1 MKKYEL
7 RKYNCFIIV
16 CLILFN
22 IIFVDVS
29 LSGVQDMSDEV
40 GAPIDAE
47 FNNAHDSGS
56 QYSHGFVEDS
66 GHAAVIY
73 DQNKSENITFS
84 AFYDQ
89 NRGSILSLA
98 FGFLAIVSLSVG
110 STVYFLMKS
119 KKSIWKM
126 AYIDTLTGIGNIN
139 KFKIDAEHLI
149 KNNPNTKYMIEKLD
163 IDRLKYINEIYGYDE
178 GDLVLI
184 DLAKSIEFVIDKNKD
199 AFARIGSDEFIILKS
214 YKSLEQI
221 EITRILY
228 ENKFFE
234 IHGKNKSPLI
244 KFRIGRYILESG
256 EFNITKIF
264 EKVNYAHKLAK
275 QQKGHMLCCYDENVK
290 NSAMYLQEIES
301 KMENALKERNFLVY
315 LQPKYFLSDN
325 SIIGAE
331 ALARWDYNGKE
342 LVYPNSF
349 ISLFE
354 KNGFILKLDYYM
366 VERVCEIILS
376 WIAEEIEPV
385 AISINFSRLHLLD
398 HISFLR
404 ELCEIVDKYNIPRKY
419 IEIEFTE
426 SVMFDN
432 EEIFTDII
440 IRLNNEG
447 FSISMDDFGT
457 GYYSLS
463 SLKNIPVDV
472 IRITNSFFADSND
485 PQKSEIVTSHVMQM
499 AKNLDISTVAERVE
513 TAEQI
518 DMLKKVGCDI
528 AQGYYYSRPICVDDF
543 TKQLKTRKNKLLKAD
558 E

>member
-1 MKKYEL
+1 MKKYKL
-7 RKYNCFIIV
+7 RIYNGFIV
-16 CLILFN
+16 VSLILFN

-29 LSGVQDMSDEV
+29 LSAVQDMSVEVDAPKDALIYNADESGFQDNHGLVDNSDSV
-40 GAPIDAE
+40 GA
-47 FNNAHDSGS
+47 
-56 QYSHGFVEDS
+56 
-66 GHAAVIY
+66 IY
-73 DQNKSENITFS
+73 DNSMSGNITFS
-84 AFYDQ
+84 AFYNQ
-89 NRGSILSLA
+89 NKGFILSLA
-98 FGFLAIVSLSVG
+98 FGLLAILFLSFG
-110 STVYFLMKS
+110 STVYFLVKS

-126 AYIDTLTGIGNIN
+126 AYIDPLTGIGNIN
-139 KFKIDAEHLI
+139 KFKIDAEYLI

-163 IDRLKYINEIYGYDE
+163 IDRLKYINEIYGFGE
-178 GDLVLI
+178 GDLVLK

-244 KFRIGRYILESG
+244 KFRIGRYILEPG
-256 EFNITKIF
+256 ESSITMIF
-264 EKVNYAHKLAK
+264 EKVTHAHKLAK
-275 QQKGHMLCCYDENVK
+275 QQKGNMLCCYDESVK
-290 NSAMYLQEIES
+290 ISALYFREIES
-301 KMENALKERNFLVY
+301 KMEDALKEQKFLVY

-342 LVYPNSF
+342 LIYPNSF

-366 VERVCEIILS
+366 VERVCEIMRS
-376 WIAEEIEPV
+376 WIAEGIEPV
-385 AISINFSRLHLLD
+385 TISINFSRLHLLD

-404 ELCEIVDKYNIPRKY
+404 ELCEIVDRYNIPRKY

-426 SVMFDN
+426 SVIFEN

-440 IRLNNEG
+440 ISLNNEG
-447 FSISMDDFGT
+447 FTISMDDFGT

-463 SLKNIPVDV
+463 ALKNIPVDV
-472 IRITNSFFADSND
+472 IRITDSFFADSND
-485 PQKSEIVTSHVMQM
+485 PQKSEIVTSHIMQM

-513 TAEQI
+513 TLEQI

-528 AQGYYYSRPICVDDF
+528 AQGYYYSKPVCVADF
-543 TKQLKTRKNKLLKAD
+543 TQQLKTRIK
-558 E
+558 